1 MTYRLVFDLTAVA
14 AFAAGSIHVGEILAE
29 VADEWVDVGGPGV
42 AVPLPALAEAARTG
56 VDVAALDR
64 LVALKPV
71 RVTAPDP
78 DDWRRIANGTDL
90 LGSLDRACAALDQAT
105 GRAEMI
111 LTAEPEVYG
120 GLDTI
125 GI

>member
-1 MTYRLVFDLTAVA
+1 MIYRLVFDATAVA
-14 AFAAGSIHVGEILAE
+14 AFAAESIHVWEILAE
-29 VADEWVDVGGPGV
+29 VTDEWSGGSGPQV
-42 AVPLPALAEAARTG
+42 AVPLPALAEAVRTG
-56 VDVAALDR
+56 VDITALDR
-64 LVALKPV
+64 LIALKPV
-71 RVTAPDP
+71 CVTVPDP

-105 GRAEMI
+105 GRAGMI

-120 GLDTI
+120 GLDTV